1 MFHFSIPLY
10 EMLVREVYDAC
21 GADVPLAERVV
32 ELGWE
37 DREMLFR
44 FTPFREGGRL
54 GFSRYRMETWCGD
67 LKVSNDFDAD
77 WLRALL

>member
-1 MFHFSIPLY
+1 MFRFSIPMY

-21 GADVPLAERVV
+21 GADAPLDERVV
-32 ELGWE
+32 ELCWE
-37 DREMLFR
+37 DRELLFR
-44 FTPFREGGRL
+44 FTPCREAGRL

-77 WLRALL
+77 RLRALL